1 MVQFC
6 VSRISNS
13 ILGPEV
19 VEKSLSLEVQEL
31 DLISFIP
38 ELGVTLQ

>member
-6 VSRISNS
+6 VSRISSS

-38 ELGVTLQ
+38 ELGVTL